1 MFIYSE
7 NLVIKQLVSILVLST
22 VQDVEMKQETGRK
35 QERDRQNE
43 LGRNEAP
50 KA

>member
-22 VQDVEMKQETGRK
+22 VQDIEMKQETGRK
-35 QERDRQNE
+35 QERDRQD
-43 LGRNEAP
+43 
-50 KA
+50 